1 MSTIDSDAGM
11 DHVTPGSYRIGIC
24 SESPF
29 ILAAVQ
35 RAFKGATAR
44 DGRAVLA
51 AGFSPDERWDALVL
65 DPTQPPADRTF
76 HVGSGTPCVILMPP
90 RGFKVVVPHEFET
103 LSGGKVARN
112 LPDLYE
118 HLPILRPE
126 PSAVSWLWLAAA
138 IAAASIAAYYFVR

>member
-1 MSTIDSDAGM
+1 MSPIHNGAGM
-11 DHVTPGSYRIGIC
+11 DHPTPDSYRIAIC
-24 SESPF
+24 TQSPF

-51 AGFSPDERWDALVL
+51 AGFSPDEHWDALVL
-65 DPTQPPADRTF
+65 DPMQPPANEAFR
-76 HVGSGTPCVILMPP
+76 VSPGTPCVVLMPP
-90 RGFKVVVPHEFET
+90 RGFEVDVPHEFET

-118 HLPILRPE
+118 HLPILRPD
-126 PSAVSWLWLAAA
+126 PSA
-138 IAAASIAAYYFVR
+138 AS